1 MRKGAKHELVN
12 VMEHFCLFVCLFV
25 CVILF
30 SSMEC
35 ITTYITILFDAINTF
50 FTVDAIIV
58 RCRNGVYFNQ

>member
-1 MRKGAKHELVN
+1 MRKGAKHVLVN
-12 VMEHFCLFVCLFV
+12 VMEHFCLFVCLIF
-25 CVILF
+25 F
-30 SSMEC
+30 SSMKC